1 MKRHEKRKIMTII
14 HICITLFL
22 LGYNQEVI
30 AEEDFLIVR
39 VVAADYPVDSRVDS
53 DFSSF
58 ELSVSLEIENPFPS
72 SVRVDYECAP
82 CPFPYMEINL
92 VNEEL
97 NWTPLLI
104 IEGASGVTYIP
115 TGITE
120 EDALVAFKISGYRN
134 TQLPLG
140 EYRFW
145 WNYTACCTVS
155 VPVICQAIIIKV
167 SEVNISYTYEY
178 NNQTDIV
185 TTFEN
190 TTNPSST
197 ETTAGFRIEVLVLLI
212 PLLTII
218 KCLNHKKR
226 KEKGKFQ

>member
-1 MKRHEKRKIMTII
+1 MLIY
-14 HICITLFL
+14 ITSFL
-22 LGYNQEVI
+22 LGINQEVI
-30 AEEDFLIVR
+30 AEEDHLIVR
-39 VVAADYPVDSRVDS
+39 VVAADYPVDSRVNS
-53 DFSSF
+53 ASSSF

-72 SVRVDYECAP
+72 SARVDYECSLF
-82 CPFPYMEINL
+82 PFPCMEVNL

-97 NWTPLLI
+97 NCTPFLI
-104 IEGASGVTYIP
+104 IEWDSGVTYIP

-120 EDALVAFKISGYRN
+120 EDALVAFTISGYRN
-134 TQLPLG
+134 TQLPMG

-145 WNYTACCTVS
+145 FNYTACCTVS

-167 SEVNISYTYEY
+167 SEMNISYAYEY

-190 TTNPSST
+190 ITNPSST
-197 ETTAGFRIEVLVLLI
+197 ETTAGFRIKVLTLLI

-226 KEKGKFQ
+226 KEKGKTQ